1 MAAPQSS
8 LFQLQYRE
16 SGNVRSMQHTQPSQL
31 QTGSE
36 KPLSTLWL
44 HVTILSLMSEG
55 KNILY
60 SQKYP
65 KSGRTLFKVTGHIQG
80 FIFRTIC
87 SYEHLRHVLYLIHCP
102 TIHCSSLSAPFFDH
116 SSTASV
122 ECVHV
127 KEACM
132 KPRRS
137 LDRNCTCPFWQPT
150 DSQWAQE
157 ITMSQIAILPKGRQ
171 Q

>member
-16 SGNVRSMQHTQPSQL
+16 SGNVRYMQHTQPSQL

-36 KPLSTLWL
+36 QPLSTLWL
-44 HVTILSLMSEG
+44 HVTILSLVSEG
-55 KNILY
+55 KHILY

-65 KSGRTLFKVTGHIQG
+65 KRGTTLFKVKKIQG

-102 TIHCSSLSAPFFDH
+102 TIHCISLSAPFFDH
-116 SSTASV
+116 SSTAPV

-132 KPRRS
+132 KPRSS
-137 LDRNCTCPFWQPT
+137 LDNNYICPFWQPT
-150 DSQWAQE
+150 HSEHRRSQQ
-157 ITMSQIAILPKGRQ
+157 SR
-171 Q
+171 